1 MASNNVTLE
10 EQIVIE
16 ANKAINAIDG
26 IKKSVKSLKGE
37 TSSAGKAIKT
47 GLAFGGLLAGGRKLV
62 SFLKTADQDAKDL
75 VETANLFE
83 VSMGKGIDGLNK
95 YYEKA
100 IKFQNQL
107 SEALG
112 TNINESM
119 NFQALFNSMATS
131 MGLDRAVAYKISEN
145 FTKLG
150 YDLASL
156 YNTETDKAMQKLQS
170 GLSGAST
177 RPLRA
182 FGIDI
187 TQSTLSSTLGDL
199 GLDKKISEL
208 NQAEKMVLR
217 YIAVLRQSAV
227 AHGDFA
233 RTLESPANQLRIFQ
247 AQCLA
252 FRQNI
257 GNLWQ
262 GIYARWMPYIN
273 GIMMAINALIRVI
286 GGFFGIKFGTSMQS
300 ASKSLQA
307 GASGAGGMAKGL
319 KDASGSAKD
328 LKEELDLMP
337 WDEIHNIDLGKDSSS
352 GGGGGS
358 SGGGGGGGGM
368 SVDPALLSA
377 MEEYDNM
384 MGRVRNKAT
393 DIRDKIM
400 EWLGFTKKINPFT
413 NEISWEYTGMSK
425 TARMI
430 VTALKAIVAIGIAGK
445 LIKLLGHLG
454 TLKGVLAGTIKPT
467 TAFQTGLAG
476 IVGGFKT
483 TIEWSKTFVSS
494 FAHVY
499 KTTDGT
505 RLQKFS
511 KALKDVGKP
520 MWAMIPAVVK
530 LAGGIVGLALSFN
543 SIAKTTREMSNAN
556 EKTAGSFI
564 KLGAGMTGAVA
575 SGALLGSV
583 ILPGVGTAIGAVA
596 GGLIGLTG
604 AFVGWQT
611 DAEKYAE
618 RTKENKKAND
628 EYFESI
634 ERTSQA
640 IKDNANGQLAYVG
653 YAEKLG
659 AELENL
665 VDKEGKVKA
674 GMKERVEFILGQLN
688 DAMGTEYKLVGDH
701 IENYENLTSS
711 IKEVIEQKKAEIM
724 LNAYEEEY
732 ANAIKRQAELQK
744 KKRDLQL
751 EVNDGI
757 KQQKELT
764 EKINSLNPN
773 NVFDAVKILEYGKQL
788 KTVTESLKTN
798 TEELSKA
805 DEQYVKDG
813 ETIIEWENLKEAVIS
828 ENNQKIGESMDE
840 LLSHREDNAKSTAE
854 IISTGIQQEID
865 DWNNLKANKEK
876 MNEDIYNND
885 VTTHE
890 KQIEDLLGTLTTT
903 EELIDASNP
912 DIVEAWRKI
921 AHFSEEKYDEYI
933 SKLPQETQDA
943 IDDAIA
949 ELDGKQPRARKAG
962 EDLAQQPIDGA
973 EAKVNDPKEGIIKI
987 AQFMID
993 GLING
998 LTLGTPL
1005 NALYQAGKT
1014 IIGKVLE
1021 GAKDKSEERSP
1032 SKAMRRIGDYMTQGL
1047 ALGLEDSSGD
1057 AVNAVKTVVGDTL
1070 KEANKLTN
1078 GVNINPS
1085 EYSVDANKFID
1096 YGSVSGSIASQV
1108 SLTDNISDKIYTA
1121 VMNGFRNSSV
1131 NVEIEAKTEDGI
1143 LLKKVQTQ
1151 AKEYRMQTGKAP
1163 FPTM

>member
-217 YIAVLRQSAV
+217 YIAVLRQSTV

-307 GASGAGGMAKGL
+307 GAGGAGGIAKGL
-319 KDASGSAKD
+319 QDASGSAKD

-430 VTALKAIVAIGIAGK
+430 VNALKAIVAIGIAGK

-476 IVGGFKT
+476 IASGFKA
-483 TIEWSKTFVSS
+483 TIEWSKIFVSS

-505 RLQKFS
+505 HLQKFS

-520 MWAMIPAVVK
+520 MWDMIPAVVK
-530 LAGGIVGLALSFN
+530 IAGGLVGLGVSLVTVIKA
-543 SIAKTTREMSNAN
+543 TRELSTTN
-556 EKTAGSFI
+556 EKATSSYVKLVGGMAGAI
-564 KLGAGMTGAVA
+564 A

-583 ILPGVGTAIGAVA
+583 IPGIGTAVGALIGGVV
-596 GGLIGLTG
+596 GLTG
-604 AFVGWQT
+604 AFIGWQT
-611 DAEKYAE
+611 EADKMISSSKKSREENEKYL
-618 RTKENKKAND
+618 
-628 EYFESI
+628 ESI
-634 ERTSQA
+634 KEEKDAIQDNINSQT
-640 IKDNANGQLAYVG
+640 AYVE
-653 YAEKLG
+653 YV
-659 AELENL
+659 ENL
-665 VDKEGKVKA
+665 VGELGKLVDAEGNVKA
-674 GMKERVEFILGQLN
+674 GMEDRVKFILNQVN
-688 DAMGTEYKLVGDH
+688 DAMGTEYKLIDNQ
-701 IENYENLTSS
+701 IEGYKELAGS
-711 IKEVIEQKKAEIM
+711 IQETINKKKNEIL
-724 LNAYEEEY
+724 LNAHEQAYSD
-732 ANAIKRQAELQK
+732 AISRQLELH
-744 KKRDLQL
+744 KKRNEVQL
-751 EVNDGI
+751 RYND
-757 KQQKELT
+757 QQKELRDLYQKIVDVQTGGTLLDHGYAIALMNEYNKLNDEFERTKTELSGFSDQIAEDDTLIMNYENMLGATLEGNAEKIEEARQAFVDATTDAT
-764 EKINSLNPN
+764 EKASTS
-773 NVFDAVKILEYGKQL
+773 IL
-788 KTVTESLKTN
+788 THVSTEVSAY
-798 TEELSKA
+798 EELKKRSGEIEQQKYDFMA
-805 DEQYVKDG
+805 QKHDEALDDLAQTLQGMTD
-813 ETIIEWENLKEAVIS
+813 TT
-828 ENNQKIGESMDE
+828 
-840 LLSHREDNAKSTAE
+840 NA
-854 IISTGIQQEID
+854 
-865 DWNNLKANKEK
+865 
-876 MNEDIYNND
+876 NEP
-885 VTTHE
+885 E
-890 KQIEDLLGTLTTT
+890 
-903 EELIDASNP
+903 
-912 DIVEAWRKI
+912 IVEAWRQI
-921 AHFSEEKYDEYI
+921 AHNSEERYDKYI
-933 SKLPQETQDA
+933 SMLPEDTQTA
-943 IDDAIA
+943 VDDAIA
-949 ELDGKQPRARKAG
+949 ELDGKQPRAKKAG
-962 EDLAQQPIDGA
+962 EDLAQQPLDGA
-973 EAKVNDPKEGIIKI
+973 EAKVNDPIHGIAKI

-1005 NALYQAGKT
+1005 NALYNAGKT

-1021 GAKDKSEERSP
+1021 GAKDKSEEKSP

-1057 AVNAVKTVVGDTL
+1057 AVHAVKTVVGDTL

-1078 GVNINPS
+1078 GINVNPS

-1131 NVEIEAKTEDGI
+1131 NVEIEAKTEEGI